1 LLLAGLSGLGLTNG
15 IEWTAL
21 KSEVLPRT
29 ANSWTRAIDA
39 AGAAGR
45 LGEVTI
51 LAATGL
57 QGPWTDVPP
66 LHLYHIVSALSRA
79 GRGEEARLIAAEA
92 LTRG

>member
-1 LLLAGLSGLGLTNG
+1 MAALAGLGQTGGS
-15 IEWTAL
+15 EWSAL
-21 KSEVLPRT
+21 KADLLPRA

-57 QGPWTDVPP
+57 QGPWADVPP

-79 GRGEEARLIAAEA
+79 GRSDEARLIAAEA